1 MNSLARSPALRKDA
15 RKDPNAAHV
24 RCSDCQIRRRAVCSY
39 CGPRELE
46 FLDAIKSYR
55 TFRPGEEIVAM
66 GESTDFLGSVVEG
79 CVGLSRIMADGRRQM
94 VGLLFPS
101 DFLGRPMRPEAP
113 FDAVAVT
120 DVRLCIFSRPRFE
133 TMLKETPALEQRL
146 LEMTLDE
153 LDSAR
158 EWMVLLGRKTAREK
172 IASFFAIAA
181 RRMAAVQALS
191 LDDEIKVEL
200 PLTREDMADYL
211 GLTIETVS
219 RQIGALKKA
228 GLIEMTDAR
237 HISIP
242 DYDLLLEAA
251 GDDADG
257 GMIA

>member
-1 MNSLARSPALRKDA
+1 MTSSLRNGSAQ
-15 RKDPNAAHV
+15 RKDPQTASV
-24 RCSDCQIRRRAVCSY
+24 RCADCQIRRRAVCSY

-66 GESTDFLGSVVEG
+66 GETTDFLGSVVEG
-79 CVGLSRIMADGRRQM
+79 CVGLSRIMSDGRRQM

-101 DFLGRPMRPEAP
+101 DFIGRPMRPEAP

-133 TMLKETPALEQRL
+133 TMLKDTPALEQRL

-158 EWMVLLGRKTAREK
+158 EWMVLLGRKTAKEK

-181 RRMAAVQALS
+181 RRMASVQNAS
-191 LDDEIKVEL
+191 LDEEIRVAL

-228 GLIEMTDAR
+228 GLIEMADAR

-242 DYDLLLEAA
+242 DYDALVEMA

>member
-1 MNSLARSPALRKDA
+1 MASNLLTPSPRISST
-15 RKDPNAAHV
+15 PHP
-24 RCSDCQIRRRAVCSY
+24 RCADCAIRHRAVCSY
-39 CGPRELE
+39 CGPQELE
-46 FLDAIKSYR
+46 FLNVTKSYR

-66 GESTDFLGSVVEG
+66 GEKTDFLGSVLEG
-79 CVGLSRIMADGRRQM
+79 CVSLSRIMADGRRQM

-101 DFLGRPMRPEAP
+101 DFIGRPMRPEAP
-113 FDAVAVT
+113 FDAIAVSE
-120 DVRLCIFSRPRFE
+120 VRLCIFSRSRFE
-133 TMLKETPALEQRL
+133 SLLHDTPALEQRL

-181 RRMAAVQALS
+181 RRLAAVRQVALEDGVS
-191 LDDEIKVEL
+191 LDL

-219 RQIGALKKA
+219 RQISVLKKEK
-228 GLIEMTDAR
+228 LIIMRDAR
-237 HISIP
+237 HLTIP
-242 DYDLLLEAA
+242 NYNALLEVA
-251 GDDADG
+251 GDDSDG